1 MKILLVDDE
10 KDILEFLSYNLEKE
24 GYKILK
30 AKDGKTALS
39 IAKKKIPDLIIL
51 DVMMPGI
58 DGIQTCEEIR
68 QIPKLKNTLITFL
81 TARSEEYSEIA
92 GLNSG
97 ADDYITKPIKP
108 KILTSRIKA
117 LLRRK
122 EKKETLENIIKINN
136 IEINKHKRTFF
147 YKNKEIFL
155 SKKEFKILYFL
166 MTNNG
171 KVFNRDEIINDAWEE
186 DAVVG
191 SRTIDVH
198 IRKIREKTSEN
209 IIKTIKGFGYKLN
222 A

>member
-171 KVFNRDEIINDAWEE
+171 KVFNRDEIINAAWEE
-186 DAVVG
+186 NAVIG

-198 IRKIREKTSEN
+198 IR
-209 IIKTIKGFGYKLN
+209 
-222 A
+222 

>member
-10 KDILEFLSYNLEKE
+10 KDILEFLSYNLKKE

-30 AKDGKTALS
+30 ARDGETALS
-39 IAKKKIPDLIIL
+39 IAKKEIPDLIIL
-51 DVMMPGI
+51 DVMMPGT
-58 DGIQTCEEIR
+58 DGIQTCENIR
-68 QIPKLKNTLITFL
+68 KIPKLRNTLITFL

-122 EKKETLENIIKINN
+122 EKKETLKNVMKINN

-155 SKKEFKILYFL
+155 SKKEFKLLHLL
-166 MTNNG
+166 MSNNG
-171 KVFNRDEIINDAWEE
+171 KVFNRDEIINAAWEE
-186 DAVVG
+186 NAVVG

-209 IIKTIKGFGYKLN
+209 LIKTIKGFGYKLN